1 MFQISLLMALENI
14 EKGKVSEDEKL
25 SLVNT

>member
-1 MFQISLLMALENI
+1 MFQISLLMPLENI